1 MKDPIP
7 TGIPTGIYAL
17 MALMDQN
24 NERLGKDRFP
34 LFEGGLVERA
44 AIGFYIREAKNDDSP
59 DTARAL
65 AGRMADHIE
74 GKRTLSP
81 EGLQYFA
88 EALRKI
94 ADGEDAAKALHT
106 RLGKGKRHRDID
118 RRNPRIRNA
127 ILAMDV
133 QMLMDK
139 GIQQT
144 RNRASSSESACSII
158 AELNDMDETYIENIY
173 RKYRIETR

>member
-7 TGIPTGIYAL
+7 TGIPAGIYAL
-17 MALMDQN
+17 MALIDQT
-24 NERLGKDRFP
+24 NERLGKYRCP
-34 LFEGGLVERA
+34 LLEGSLTERT
-44 AIGFYIREAKNDDSP
+44 AIEFYIREAKNDDSP
-59 DTARAL
+59 EAARVL

-74 GKRTLSP
+74 GKRPLSP

-106 RLGKGKRHRDID
+106 RLGKGKRPRDVD
-118 RRNPRIRNA
+118 RRNPRIRDA

-133 QMLMDK
+133 QILMNQ

-144 RNRASSSESACSII
+144 RNRASDSESACSII
-158 AELNDMDETYIENIY
+158 AELNGMDETYIENIY
-173 RKYRIETR
+173 RKYRDRTR